1 MNATL
6 QQVKKRF
13 GEDKIPLL
21 DPVKD
26 MKINEK
32 PFKEIIKKIS
42 AFEAR
47 LTRSEAGLP
56 A

>member
-1 MNATL
+1 VRPFDF

-13 GEDKIPLL
+13 GEDQIPLL
-21 DPVKD
+21 DPIDD

-32 PFKEIIKKIS
+32 PFKDIVKKIS

-47 LTRSEAGLP
+47 LTR
-56 A
+56 